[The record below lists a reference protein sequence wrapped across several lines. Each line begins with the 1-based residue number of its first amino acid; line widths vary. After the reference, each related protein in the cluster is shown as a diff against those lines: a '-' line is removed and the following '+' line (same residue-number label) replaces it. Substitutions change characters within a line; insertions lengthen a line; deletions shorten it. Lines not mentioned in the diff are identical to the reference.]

1 LTCSSSCQLF
11 EKFSTALHWILK
23 NRLGIVGIFHLLD
36 DFFFVGKANSQ
47 ICGYTLNVFLK
58 MCKQIGVPIKH
69 DKTQL
74 PTRVLTIY
82 GIEIDSR
89 QQLC

>member
-1 LTCSSSCQLF
+1 MGCSSSCQLF
-11 EKFSTALHWILK
+11 ENCSTALHCILK
-23 NRLGIVGIFHLLD
+23 NRLGIVGLSHLLD

-47 ICGYTLNVFLK
+47 VCGYTLNVFLK
-58 MCKQIGVPIKH
+58 KCKQIGVPIKH

-82 GIEIDSR
+82 GI
-89 QQLC
+89 